1 MTMAARRSPSY
12 IDLFRAAP
20 AKSTLLA
27 VGPLVLAAGQL
38 ANGYVNGV
46 SPVVSVAFAVAMVA
60 FATVATDHHAAEHRR
75 RRLEAEIEP

>member
-1 MTMAARRSPSY
+1 MAVRRPAFLVE
-12 IDLFRAAP
+12 LFRAAP

-27 VGPLVLAAGQL
+27 IGPLVLAAGQL
-38 ANGYVNGV
+38 ANGYVNDV

-75 RRLEAEIEP
+75 RRLEADFES